1 MILCCITCFLG
12 FLYFCACLHLLNF
25 NIFFLQNRKKSYL
38 CRNNYNEMR
47 NCRIGK
53 RFNVINLLCA
63 LIIVILTGSI
73 AMNLF
78 VGIESFV
85 YGFQAGYKAADEG
98 LDGDKN
104 PVNVT
109 IFDVAFNPD
118 TSRIYSTTDSI
129 TFQDGNRYPL
139 VMTRGMITVP
149 DKRVDPASSIVRL
162 IVNLASIA
170 LFIALIV
177 ELIKFV
183 IVINKGRYFEIKN
196 LRRLQRFGVYL
207 LVLAFLECVG
217 GICDDIIFSTLN
229 LKLDGYLLST
239 YWSIPWGN
247 ALMGLLALMLAQ
259 IWKKGIYLKEEQ
271 ELTI

>member
-1 MILCCITCFLG
+1 MFWG
-12 FLYFCACLHLLNF
+12 FTAYSCGFNLSNF
-25 NIFFLQNRKKSYL
+25 NIFYLQNRKKSYL
-38 CRNNYNEMR
+38 CKNNNDKMK
-47 NCRIGK
+47 NCKIGK

-98 LDGDKN
+98 LEGDAN

-109 IFDVAFNPD
+109 IFDVAFNPE
-118 TSRIYSTTDSI
+118 TSRIFSSTDSI
-129 TFQDGNRYPL
+129 TFKDGNSYPL
-139 VMTRGMITVP
+139 VMTRGLINIP
-149 DKRVDPASSIVRL
+149 DKKVNPLSSIVRL
-162 IVNLASIA
+162 VVNLASIA
-170 LFIALIV
+170 IFIALIV

-183 IVINKGRYFEIKN
+183 IVINKGHYFEIKN
-196 LRRLQRFGVYL
+196 LRRLQRFGIYL
-207 LVLAFLECVG
+207 LVLAFLECAG
-217 GICDDIIFSTLN
+217 GICDDLIFSTLN

-247 ALMGLLALMLAQ
+247 TLMGLLALMLAQ
-259 IWKKGIYLKEEQ
+259 IWKKGISLKEEQ